1 MADSTTTARVRLA
14 LEGASA
20 VEQGLSKVQAKVSD
34 VGAAMVG
41 LVGGLSV
48 AGFAA
53 WVKSAIDAADET
65 SKIAQ
70 KTGLAT
76 EQVAGLQLAWAQAGG
91 SADAFVPIM
100 TKLNVAVANGNKALD
115 AMGISS
121 KNADGSLKTTRQVLG
136 EVSDKFAS
144 YDDGARK
151 SALAVELLGKSGA
164 EAIPFLNSGAQALND
179 FDDMAKRLGL
189 TLDEETTASAEKFND
204 TLDLIETS
212 AQGVGR
218 QVAAQLLPTLA
229 SLTEEFFNNITQ
241 GDNLKRMADFLGGAL
256 KGLYSIGVGVVE
268 VFKTMGVALGG
279 TGAAIAAVLRGEF
292 GQAKDIVNQMRA
304 DISASWAASGASI
317 QRVWA
322 GAGGSTVA
330 ALAAATKAAK
340 ESAPAMDGAGK
351 ASKRKSD
358 ADREAAK
365 AAKEL
370 ADIIKR
376 NTAAAD
382 KVAEQHIKD
391 ADAVMEG
398 NQALREEI
406 ALIGANTAERAAL
419 IRAKEEEILASKE
432 LELINAQNAGE
443 TEATI
448 GALQREIALRRERIS
463 LLDKKTVAEANQVQ
477 KEAETKLAE
486 DAAKKQAEAYA
497 EMWKSVDGYA
507 NSVFVDIAENGQ
519 SAFKRIGQSI
529 KREVIQMLYEMT
541 VKRWII
547 QVAGSYG
554 GSLQGGGGTNWI
566 DMAQQA
572 YSTYTSGGATSTYS
586 LAAGSSGGSGLGLS
600 AGAAGAGGMTAG
612 GGATGMTATTS
623 TSTAAAGSSSAAASS
638 WMTYAGY
645 AALIAVAIKVAEGLY
660 AKGWNREALGHG
672 DAQTYRF
679 GYSSY
684 TSDPKMGRSA
694 MYDYGLTG
702 GSENLRYNLMKAVG
716 LSEKWAS
723 IMSGTVRMAHLFGRK
738 LNEYGYE
745 ANINGADVTVG
756 GYAKY
761 KGGVF
766 RSNKTVSAAI
776 DSRDAEM
783 LRMQIEAVRNGA
795 KGMAQAMGYSGDAID
810 AYTGKLRVNMKG
822 ANTAA
827 EQSERMQKAMDD
839 LQFSMLKAASGG
851 KMARAEFDRLM
862 EAVKADIQAAGISV
876 EGMTGIVVDGMMN
889 GASGEEIGA
898 ALANMVIGGIY
909 KTIAEQAF
917 APVASAIMAQIVTPV
932 FTALLAGVPVAQA
945 ISQGAI
951 DSIVTYASAA
961 AEALSLLINNEEFRA
976 AMEELGIAL
985 SEIGGMFGGMDMPG
999 MVQQADAAAEELAR
1013 QRAQMEMELLRLE
1026 GNTVEIRRREL
1037 EALDPTLRELQQLIW
1052 AREEENAALDE
1063 RKGLQKQL
1071 WELQGNTTALR
1082 QAERDALHET
1092 NRELYDT
1099 IKAMEDAQ
1107 KLKDIWK
1114 DLSDSIID
1122 EVNRIRNELLG
1133 TTPSAVVGLEALFAT
1148 TTAQARANNE
1158 EAAGKLP
1165 ELASQLQEL
1174 YLSTSTSRADYEY
1187 QVGGMLASMQQTAD
1201 IVREQNGVFADL
1213 QKNTQVVRDD
1223 QLAAKVDALQQAM
1236 TVTNETMARM
1246 TNKLDGV
1253 LRVQTVK

>member
-20 VEQGLSKVQAKVSD
+20 VEQGLAKVQTKVSD
-34 VGAAMVG
+34 VGAALVG
-41 LVGGLSV
+41 LIGGLSV

-100 TKLNVAVANGNKALD
+100 TKLNLAVANGNKALD

-136 EVSDKFAS
+136 EVSDKFAA

-189 TLDEETTASAEKFND
+189 TLDEETTANAEKFND

-241 GDNLKRMADFLGGAL
+241 GENLKRVAEFLGGAL

-268 VFKTMGVALGG
+268 VFKTMGLALGG

-292 GQAKDIVNQMRA
+292 GQAKEIVNQMRA

-340 ESAPAMDGAGK
+340 ENAPAMDSAGK
-351 ASKRKSD
+351 ASKKKSD
-358 ADREAAK
+358 ADRDAAR

-382 KVAEQHIKD
+382 KVAEQHAKD
-391 ADAVMEG
+391 ADAVMES

-419 IRAKEEEILASKE
+419 IRAKEEEILADKE
-432 LELINAQNAGE
+432 GLLMRKLNQGGE
-443 TEATI
+443 DATV
-448 GALQREIALRRERIS
+448 ASLQREIALRKERLN
-463 LLDKKTVAEANQVQ
+463 LLDRKTASEASVSMQEENDKAVQ
-477 KEAETKLAE
+477 ALGQRMDTEWDRTCANLADSLAGAIMAGFDSGKGFANGFFAYLGSQLKATFAKELSSSIQGALQSYLTGNTSNMNGTMIG
-486 DAAKKQAEAYA
+486 AAYQYMTGASAGASGASMAYA
-497 EMWKSVDGYA
+497 NMVGAAGGDSLGALYTA
-507 NSVFVDIAENGQ
+507 N
-519 SAFKRIGQSI
+519 
-529 KREVIQMLYEMT
+529 
-541 VKRWII
+541 
-547 QVAGSYG
+547 G
-554 GSLQGGGGTNWI
+554 GW
-566 DMAQQA
+566 
-572 YSTYTSGGATSTYS
+572 SGV
-586 LAAGSSGGSGLGLS
+586 AAGSGAGAS
-600 AGAAGAGGMTAG
+600 AGAGSASG
-612 GGATGMTATTS
+612 TS
-623 TSTAAAGSSSAAASS
+623 AMGY
-638 WMTYAGY
+638 MGY
-645 AALIAVAIKVAEGLY
+645 AALIAAAVIVAEGLY
-660 AKGWNREALGHG
+660 KRGWNRDALGQG
-672 DAQTYRF
+672 QAKTYQF
-679 GYSSY
+679 GRSSY
-684 TSDPKMGRSA
+684 TTDPTMGQTAR
-694 MYDYGLTG
+694 YD
-702 GSENLRYNLMKAVG
+702 GSFERMKRYTLQWAGFND
-716 LSEKWAS
+716 KWAD
-723 IMSGTVRMAHLFGRK
+723 ILSGTVRMAYLFGRK
-738 LNEYGYE
+738 LSGYGYE
-745 ANINGADVTVG
+745 ANIAGGDVSVG

-766 RSNKTVSAAI
+766 RSSKTVSAAI
-776 DSRDAEM
+776 DPRDAEM
-783 LRMQIEAVRNGA
+783 LRMQIESVRSGA

-839 LQFSMLKAASGG
+839 LRFSMLKAASGG

-862 EAVKADIQAAGISV
+862 EAVQADIQAAGISV

-898 ALANMVIGGIY
+898 ALSNMVIGGIY

-917 APVASAIMAQIVTPV
+917 APVAQAIMAQIVTPV
-932 FTALLAGVPVAQA
+932 FTALMAGVPVSQA

-951 DSIVTYASAA
+951 DSIVSYASAA
-961 AEALSLLINNEEFRA
+961 AEALSLLFDNEEFRA
-976 AMEELGIAL
+976 AMEEMGIAL
-985 SEIGGMFGGMDMPG
+985 ADIGTLFGGVDMPG
-999 MVQQADAAAEELAR
+999 IGQQVDAAAEEIAR
-1013 QRAQMEMELLRLE
+1013 QRAQMEAELLRLQ
-1026 GNTVEIRRREL
+1026 GNTVELRRREL
-1037 EALDPTLRELQQLIW
+1037 EALDPSLRDLQQLIW
-1052 AREEENAALDE
+1052 AREEENATMEE
-1063 RKGLQKQL
+1063 RKGLERQL
-1071 WELQGNTTALR
+1071 LELQGDTAALR
-1082 QAERDALHET
+1082 KLERDALKES

-1099 IKAMEDAQ
+1099 IKALEDAQ
-1107 KLKDIWK
+1107 KARDIWK
-1114 DLSDSIID
+1114 DLSDSIIE
-1122 EVNRIRNELLG
+1122 EVNRLRDELLG
-1133 TTPSAVVGLEALFAT
+1133 TTVSAVADLEAQFAV

-1158 EAAGKLP
+1158 AAAGKLP
-1165 ELASQLQEL
+1165 ELSSQLQDM
-1174 YLSTSTSRADYEY
+1174 YRSTATSREEY
-1187 QVGGMLASMQQTAD
+1187 QFQVASMLASMQQTAS
-1201 IVREQNGVFADL
+1201 IVREQNGVYADL
-1213 QKNTQVVRDD
+1213 QKNTQTVRDD
-1223 QLAAKVDALQQAM
+1223 QLAGKVDGLQRVMTEHAGIMAKVLTALED
-1236 TVTNETMARM
+1236 VT
-1246 TNKLDGV
+1246 DGRV
-1253 LRVQTVK
+1253 LRTKAVA